1 MFLVAHTHHRTTG
14 QNPTKAGL
22 ATTALLLCALSLPAA
37 QAQGVYRIVGPDGK
51 VSFSDQPPSDAKN
64 AEKMGSTGTPSSGV
78 TRPNLPFE
86 LQQLVAKYPVTLY
99 STQGCGPCDSGRS
112 LLAAR
117 GVPYT
122 EKTVN
127 TALDAAAFERVNAE
141 NALPLLVIGGQ
152 QVKGY
157 SATEWGRYL
166 DAAGYPKTSML
177 PSGYRP
183 QDAQPLAPLKTASES
198 PTPNGSAPGQ
208 PPAIAVTAPPA
219 RKIAPPTT
227 NANNPAGIKF

>member
-1 MFLVAHTHHRTTG
+1 MFLVSPPHHRLTCHSGAQTG
-14 QNPTKAGL
+14 LT
-22 ATTALLLCALSLPAA
+22 TTALLLCALVLPAA
-37 QAQGVYRIVGPDGK
+37 QAQGVYRVVGADGK
-51 VSFSDQPPSDAKN
+51 VSFSDQPPSNAKST
-64 AEKMGSTGTPSSGV
+64 EKVGVAGTQTAGV
-78 TRPNLPFE
+78 TRPNLPYE

-99 STQGCGPCDSGRS
+99 ATQGCGPCDSGRS

-117 GVPYT
+117 GVPHT

-127 TALDAAAFERVNAE
+127 TPLDAAAFERISAE

-166 DAAGYPKTSML
+166 DAAGYPKTSLL

-183 QDAQPLAPLKTASES
+183 PEAQPLAPLKTGSDA
-198 PTPNGSAPGQ
+198 PTPATVAPTHAATPAQ
-208 PPAIAVTAPPA
+208 PVRKTPPPA
-219 RKIAPPTT
+219 T
-227 NANNPAGIKF
+227 NANNPTGIKF